1 MLAYQ
6 MPVGIA
12 GLPAKEKR
20 NELEELSWQ
29 AVLEAV
35 KYAKA
40 RGLGGPGAAAQMP
53 LLNLFGI

>member
-1 MLAYQ
+1 MLTYQ

-20 NELEELSWQ
+20 NDLEELSWQ
-29 AVLEAV
+29 AVLEAA

-40 RGLGGPGAAAQMP
+40 QEDPELRLKC
-53 LLNLFGI
+53 LH